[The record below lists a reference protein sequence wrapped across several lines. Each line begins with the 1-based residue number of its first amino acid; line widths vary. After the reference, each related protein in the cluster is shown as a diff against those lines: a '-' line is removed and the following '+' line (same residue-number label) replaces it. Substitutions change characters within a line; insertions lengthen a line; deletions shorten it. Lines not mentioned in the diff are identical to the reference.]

1 MSLMLCRISR
11 RNGEAM
17 KIQKNG
23 RKRGNAGNGNGCH
36 HAVSPMGH
44 GTHTKSRKELRRAAD
59 RKLKQGGWN

>member
-1 MSLMLCRISR
+1 
-11 RNGEAM
+11 M